1 MPRAKRCIFSLLTA
15 ESESVCIVVVVVVTD
30 VVIVVVVKV
39 EHGDAEKLRQLDPI
53 LSIADDKSTNLRFHV
68 GDVNFTCQR
77 ERKGFGEIRSDLR
90 EREGD
95 LRERDRQRETQTETE
110 TDRDSYRDR
119 QRKTDRERQTDR
131 DR

>member
-15 ESESVCIVVVVVVTD
+15 ESESVCIVVVVVVVTD

-90 EREGD
+90 ERGRFE
-95 LRERDRQRETQTETE
+95 RERQTERDTDRDRDRQRQLQRQTEKDRQRET
-110 TDRDSYRDR
+110 DR
-119 QRKTDRERQTDR
+119 
-131 DR
+131 

>member
-77 ERKGFGEIRSDLR
+77 ERKGYGEIRSDLR
-90 EREGD
+90 ERGRFE
-95 LRERDRQRETQTETE
+95 RERQTERD
-110 TDRDSYRDR
+110 TDRDRDR